1 MKNAMDLIH
10 KNRNL
15 FYPVDYITPQNQN
28 SIIKFVKNRSMSKK
42 ILDTIISILDD
53 VNENKFHSPDALKYH
68 VLSKLENEKMNIK
81 FQQHIDLFEVSDQ
94 KFNLKFI
101 TGINSN
107 SEALEA
113 IIDEM

>member
-1 MKNAMDLIH
+1 
-10 KNRNL
+10 
-15 FYPVDYITPQNQN
+15 
-28 SIIKFVKNRSMSKK
+28 
-42 ILDTIISILDD
+42 
-53 VNENKFHSPDALKYH
+53 
-68 VLSKLENEKMNIK
+68 MNIT

-113 IIDEM
+113 IIDDM